1 MKILVV
7 GSRIPWPLKDGGAI
21 AIYRMLKG
29 LNDAGADVVFF
40 SYNTRKH
47 FVSEKDISLHFSF
60 CKVYSHFVDTTPSL
74 AGAIQHLFNGKNYNI
89 SRFYNSEAMHALSR
103 IVEEESPDL
112 IHFDSLYS
120 TPLLPAVRGKN
131 IPMVLRQHNAE
142 FKIWEKL
149 AATASNPLKKWYFRH
164 LASQLKTYE
173 LATLREFNA
182 VVPITAEDKEVFAAA
197 VPGLKYHTC
206 SVGIP
211 ETEAQSEF
219 NPEQPCFF
227 HIGSMEWMPNVQ
239 GVNWLLAEVWPLL
252 KAKLPRAVLHLAG
265 KGMRPNDASFSGPD
279 VIAHGEVASAEEFML
294 NCGIMCIPLFSGG
307 GVRVKMLEAMSLGI
321 AVVSTETGASGAGAH
336 HGTHFLQASTAT
348 EFADAMH
355 QLAINSELRNRLI
368 KSAGKMVSEQ
378 YGLACLSSEL
388 LKFYESLRN
397 LPHS

>member
-7 GSRIPWPLKDGGAI
+7 GSRVPWPLKDGGAI
-21 AIYRMLKG
+21 AIYRILKG
-29 LNDAGADVVFF
+29 LSDAGAEVVFF

-47 FVSEKDISLHFSF
+47 FVNEKDIARYFSF
-60 CKVYSHFVDTTPSL
+60 CKVYTHYIDSTPSL
-74 AGAIQHLFNGKNYNI
+74 FGAIQHIFSGQNYNI
-89 SRFYNSEAMHALSR
+89 SRFYNSEAIHVLSR
-103 IVEEESPDL
+103 IVEQESPDV

-120 TPLLPAVRGKN
+120 TPLLSAVRDKN
-131 IPMVLRQHNAE
+131 IPLVLRQHNVE

-164 LASQLKTYE
+164 LSSQLKTYE
-173 LATLREFNA
+173 LATLREFTA

-211 ETEAQSEF
+211 EADVQTEFSSD
-219 NPEQPCFF
+219 QPSFF

-239 GVNWLLAEVWPLL
+239 GVNWLLTEVWPLL
-252 KAKLPRAVLHLAG
+252 KEKLPRAVLHLAG
-265 KGMRPNDASFSGPD
+265 KGMQPGDPRFSGSD
-279 VIAHGEVASAEEFML
+279 VFVHGEVASAEDFML
-294 NCGIMCIPLFSGG
+294 DGGIMCIPLFSGG

-336 HGTHFLQASTAT
+336 HGTHFLLSSTAP
-348 EFADAMH
+348 EFADSMF
-355 QLAINSELRNRLI
+355 QLATNSSLRENLTTAAR
-368 KSAGKMVSEQ
+368 KMVQSQ
-378 YGLACLSSEL
+378 YGLSTLSANL
-388 LKFYESLRN
+388 LNFYKSLRN